1 MRVDKHT
8 YDTSQLV
15 IGGGLNALLYSYFTG
30 HPCIFI
36 NPCIPFRFDE
46 CEAGF
51 EFNFLHLETKNL
63 QAAWQRLNVLLS
75 LSNQMPLSDKA
86 ASITVQDNILRVV
99 TKDSRLVKFN
109 FEKLIVFDD
118 NGINGLPLLKKEKVG
133 KTRVIDWFDVKSGME
148 HTHDKFRT
156 SSDFVSEVIFY
167 PSDRFGIQKT
177 ERVRKDLVA
186 ISYLDEGQVDNFDF
200 SGTMAKFK
208 IVSLM
213 KENGIKG
220 ARNGRDTY
228 NPSLYRYYSPKIEH
242 MERQKIS
249 EVIRTYQKN
258 ERFEFKKESPEKVIE
273 NFFCEPDTYAAK
285 INKYFLDTALK

>member
-1 MRVDKHT
+1 
-8 YDTSQLV
+8 
-15 IGGGLNALLYSYFTG
+15 
-30 HPCIFI
+30 
-36 NPCIPFRFDE
+36 
-46 CEAGF
+46 
-51 EFNFLHLETKNL
+51 
-63 QAAWQRLNVLLS
+63 
-75 LSNQMPLSDKA
+75 MPLSDKA
-86 ASITVQDNILRVV
+86 TSITVQDNILRII
-99 TKDSRLVKFN
+99 TKDSRLVKFS

-118 NGINGLPLLKKEKVG
+118 NGINGLPLLKKEKIG

-148 HTHDKFRT
+148 HEHNKFET
-156 SSDFVSEVIFY
+156 DSNFVSEVIFY

-177 ERVRKDLVA
+177 ERIRKDLVA
-186 ISYLDEGQVDNFDF
+186 ISYLDEDQIDDFDF

-242 MERQKIS
+242 MEREKIP
-249 EVIRTYQKN
+249 EVRRVYRKDK
-258 ERFEFKKESPEKVIE
+258 RFEFREDSPEKILE